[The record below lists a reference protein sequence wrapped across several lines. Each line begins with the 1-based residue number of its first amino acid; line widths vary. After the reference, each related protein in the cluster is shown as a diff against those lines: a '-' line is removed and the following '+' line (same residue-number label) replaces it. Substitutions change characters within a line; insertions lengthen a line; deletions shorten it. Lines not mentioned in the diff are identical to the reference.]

1 MHARSLVALGVLAGA
16 ALLASSSLYVV
27 NETQR
32 AIRLQFGEVVETDIQ
47 PGLRFKIPVYN
58 TVRLFDTRVQTLDGR
73 PSRYLT
79 GDRKGVIVDSF
90 VKWKIIDVTR
100 YYEATAGD
108 EQAAMRVIAPR
119 VDESLRNEFG
129 RRTLV
134 EIVSEQR
141 DELMS
146 RPIQD
151 LDRAMREAMGVSILD
166 IRVKRID
173 LPTEVSNSVYE
184 RMRTER
190 QREAREYRAQGQE
203 QAERIRAA
211 ADRNREVVLATAQRD
226 AEILRGEGDAE
237 AARIYAQAYQ
247 QDPELYSFL
256 RSLQAYRE
264 SFSSKQD
271 IMVLSPKSD
280 FFRYL
285 EGSRQGTNRR

>member
-1 MHARSLVALGVLAGA
+1 MNTRSIVALAILAGL
-16 ALLASSSLYVV
+16 ALLASSSLYIV

-47 PGLRFKIPVYN
+47 PGIHIKVPVYN
-58 TVRLFDTRVQTLDGR
+58 TVRLFDTRLQTLDGT

-90 VKWKIIDVTR
+90 VQWKIVDVTR

-108 EQAAMRVIAPR
+108 EQVSMRLIAPR

-129 RRTLV
+129 RRTLG

-146 RPIQD
+146 RPIEE
-151 LDRAMREAMGVSILD
+151 LNSAMRDSMGVAILD
-166 IRVKRID
+166 IRVKQID
-173 LPTEVSNSVYE
+173 LPSEVSNSVYE

-190 QREAREYRAQGQE
+190 QREAREYRAQGKE
-203 QAERIRAA
+203 QSERIRAA
-211 ADRNREVVLATAQRD
+211 VDRGREVILATAERD
-226 AEILRGEGDAE
+226 ADILRGEGDAE
-237 AARIYAQAYQ
+237 ATRIYAKAYN
-247 QDPELYSFL
+247 QDRELYSFL
-256 RSLQAYRE
+256 RSMEAYRN
-264 SFSSKQD
+264 SFNNKQD
-271 IMVLSPKSD
+271 ILVVSPKGD

-285 EGSRQGTNRR
+285 DNSKGSK

>member
-16 ALLASSSLYVV
+16 ALLVSSSLYVV

-32 AIRLQFGEVVETDIQ
+32 AIRLQFGEVVETNIQ

-90 VKWKIIDVTR
+90 VKWQIVDVTR
-100 YYEATAGD
+100 YYEATSGD
-108 EQAAMRVIAPR
+108 EQAAMRLIAPR

-146 RPIQD
+146 RPIQE

-166 IRVKRID
+166 IRVKQID

-211 ADRNREVVLATAQRD
+211 ADRNREVILATAQRD

-237 AARIYAQAYQ
+237 AAGIYARAYQ
-247 QDPELYSFL
+247 QNPDLYSFT

-271 IMVLSPKSD
+271 ILVVSPKAE

-285 EGSRQGTNRR
+285 ENSSGK

>member
-1 MHARSLVALGVLAGA
+1 MNARSIVALAILAGL
-16 ALLASSSLYVV
+16 ALLASSSLYIV

-47 PGLRFKIPVYN
+47 PGIHVKVPVYN
-58 TVRLFDTRVQTLDGR
+58 TVRLFDTRLQTLDGT

-90 VKWKIIDVTR
+90 VQWKIVDVTR

-108 EQAAMRVIAPR
+108 EQVSMRLIAPR

-129 RRTLV
+129 RRTLG

-146 RPIQD
+146 SPIEE
-151 LDRAMREAMGVSILD
+151 LNEAMRDSMGVAILD
-166 IRVKRID
+166 IRVKQID
-173 LPTEVSNSVYE
+173 LPSEVSNSVYE

-190 QREAREYRAQGQE
+190 QREAREYRAQGKE
-203 QAERIRAA
+203 QSERIRAA
-211 ADRNREVVLATAQRD
+211 VDRGREVILATAERD
-226 AEILRGEGDAE
+226 ADILRGEGDAE
-237 AARIYAQAYQ
+237 ATGIYARAYN
-247 QDPELYSFL
+247 QDRELYSFL
-256 RSLQAYRE
+256 RSMEAYRS
-264 SFSSKQD
+264 SFNNKQD
-271 IMVLSPKSD
+271 IMVVSPKSD

-285 EGSRQGTNRR
+285 DNSKGNK

>member
-1 MHARSLVALGVLAGA
+1 MHARSYVAIGLLAGA
-16 ALLASSSLYVV
+16 AVLASSSLYVV

-32 AIRLQFGEVVETDIQ
+32 AIRLQFGEVVQTDIQ
-47 PGLRFKIPVYN
+47 PGLHWKIPVYN
-58 TVRLFDTRVQTLDGR
+58 TVRLFDTRVQTLDAR

-90 VKWKIIDVTR
+90 VKWKIEDVTR

-108 EQAAMRVIAPR
+108 EQAAMRLISPR

-141 DELMS
+141 DELMI
-146 RPIQD
+146 RPIEE
-151 LDRAMREAMGVSILD
+151 LNEALLREMGVSILD
-166 IRVKRID
+166 MRVKQID

-203 QAERIRAA
+203 QGERIRAA
-211 ADRNREVVLATAQRD
+211 ADRNRQVILATAQRD

-237 AARIYAQAYQ
+237 AAAIYAQAFE
-247 QDPELYSFL
+247 QDSQFYTFL
-256 RSLQAYRE
+256 RSMEAYRE
-264 SFSSKQD
+264 AFSSKDD
-271 IMVLSPKSD
+271 IMVVSPKSD
-280 FFRYL
+280 FFRYIETP
-285 EGSRQGTNRR
+285 EGRR

>member
-1 MHARSLVALGVLAGA
+1 MNARSIVALAILALLA
-16 ALLASSSLYVV
+16 MLASSSLYLV

-32 AIRLQFGEVVETDIQ
+32 AIRLKFGEVVETDIK
-47 PGLRFKIPVYN
+47 PGLHIKIPVYN
-58 TVRLFDTRVQTLDGR
+58 TVRLFDTRLQTLDGS

-90 VKWKIIDVTR
+90 VQWKIVNVTR

-108 EQAAMRVIAPR
+108 EQVSMRLIAPR

-146 RPIQD
+146 RPIEE
-151 LDRAMREAMGVSILD
+151 LNRALRDSMGVAILD
-166 IRVKRID
+166 IRVKQID
-173 LPTEVSNSVYE
+173 LPSEVSNSVYE

-203 QAERIRAA
+203 QSERIRAA
-211 ADRNREVVLATAQRD
+211 VDRGREVILATADRD
-226 AEILRGEGDAE
+226 ANILRGEGDAE
-237 AARIYAQAYQ
+237 ATAIYAQAYN
-247 QDPELYSFL
+247 QDQELYSFL
-256 RSLQAYRE
+256 RSMEAYRS
-264 SFSSKQD
+264 SFNNKQD
-271 IMVLSPKSD
+271 ILVVSPKSE

-285 EGSRQGTNRR
+285 DNSKGSQ

>member
-1 MHARSLVALGVLAGA
+1 MHARSLVVLGILAGA
-16 ALLASSSLYVV
+16 ALLVSSSLYVV

-108 EQAAMRVIAPR
+108 EQAAMRLIAPR

-141 DELMS
+141 DELMA

-166 IRVKRID
+166 IRVKQID

-203 QAERIRAA
+203 QSERIRAA

-226 AEILRGEGDAE
+226 ADILRGEGDAE
-237 AARIYAQAYQ
+237 AAGIYARAYQ
-247 QDPELYSFL
+247 QDPDLYSFT

-264 SFSSKQD
+264 SFNSKQD
-271 IMVLSPKSD
+271 ILVVSPKAE

-285 EGSRQGTNRR
+285 ENSSGK

>member
-1 MHARSLVALGVLAGA
+1 MHARSLVALALLAGL
-16 ALLASSSLYVV
+16 ALFASSSLYVV

-32 AIRLQFGEVVETDIQ
+32 AIRLQFGEVVESDIE

-58 TVRLFDTRVQTLDGR
+58 TVRLFDTRVMTMDAR

-90 VKWKIIDVTR
+90 VKWKIVDVTR
-100 YYEATAGD
+100 YYEATAGE
-108 EQAAMRVIAPR
+108 EQAAMRLIAPR

-141 DELMS
+141 DELMK
-146 RPIQD
+146 RPIAD
-151 LDRAMREAMGVSILD
+151 LDKAMKDAMGVSILD
-166 IRVKRID
+166 IRVKQID

-211 ADRNREVVLATAQRD
+211 ADRNREVILATAQRD
-226 AEILRGEGDAE
+226 ADILRGEGDAE
-237 AARIYAQAYQ
+237 AAGIYANAYK
-247 QDPELYSFL
+247 QDAELYSFL
-256 RSLQAYRE
+256 RSLEAYRS
-264 SFSSKQD
+264 SFSNKQD
-271 IMVLSPKSD
+271 ILVVSPKSE

-285 EGSRQGTNRR
+285 EGSTGR

>member
-1 MHARSLVALGVLAGA
+1 MHARSLVAL
-16 ALLASSSLYVV
+16 ALLGGVALFASSSLYVV
-27 NETQR
+27 NETER
-32 AIRLQFGEVVETDIQ
+32 AIRLQFGEVVESDIE

-58 TVRLFDTRVQTLDGR
+58 TVRLFDTRVMTMDAR

-90 VKWKIIDVTR
+90 VKWKIVDVTR

-108 EQAAMRVIAPR
+108 EQAAMRLIAPR

-141 DELMS
+141 DELMQ
-146 RPIQD
+146 RPIAD
-151 LDRAMREAMGVSILD
+151 LDAAMKEAMGVSILD

-203 QAERIRAA
+203 QSERIRAA
-211 ADRNREVVLATAQRD
+211 ADRNREVILATAQRD
-226 AEILRGEGDAE
+226 ADILRGEGDAE
-237 AARIYAQAYQ
+237 AAGIYANAYK
-247 QDPELYSFL
+247 QDAELYSFL
-256 RSLQAYRE
+256 RSLEAYRS

-271 IMVLSPKSD
+271 ILVVSPKSE

-285 EGSRQGTNRR
+285 EGSKGR

>member
-1 MHARSLVALGVLAGA
+1 MNARSIVALAILALLA
-16 ALLASSSLYVV
+16 MLASSSLYLV

-32 AIRLQFGEVVETDIQ
+32 AIRLKFGEVVETDIK
-47 PGLRFKIPVYN
+47 PGLHIKIPVYN
-58 TVRLFDTRVQTLDGR
+58 TVRLFDTRLQTLDGS

-90 VKWKIIDVTR
+90 VQWKIVNVTR

-108 EQAAMRVIAPR
+108 EQVSMRLIAPR

-146 RPIQD
+146 RPIEE
-151 LDRAMREAMGVSILD
+151 LNRALRDSMGIAILD
-166 IRVKRID
+166 IRVKQID
-173 LPTEVSNSVYE
+173 LPSEVSSSVYE

-203 QAERIRAA
+203 QSERIRAA
-211 ADRNREVVLATAQRD
+211 VDRGREVILATADRD
-226 AEILRGEGDAE
+226 ANILRGEGDAE
-237 AARIYAQAYQ
+237 ATAIYAQAYN
-247 QDPELYSFL
+247 QDRELYSFL
-256 RSLQAYRE
+256 RSMEAYRS
-264 SFSSKQD
+264 SFNNKQD
-271 IMVLSPKSD
+271 ILVVSPKSE

-285 EGSRQGTNRR
+285 DNSKGSQ

>member
-1 MHARSLVALGVLAGA
+1 MNARSIVALAILALLA
-16 ALLASSSLYVV
+16 MLASSSLYLV

-32 AIRLQFGEVVETDIQ
+32 AIRLKFGEVVETDIK
-47 PGLRFKIPVYN
+47 PGLHIKIPVYN
-58 TVRLFDTRVQTLDGR
+58 TVRLFDTRLQTLDGT

-90 VKWKIIDVTR
+90 VQWKIVNVTR

-108 EQAAMRVIAPR
+108 EQVSMRLIAPR

-146 RPIQD
+146 RPIEE
-151 LDRAMREAMGVSILD
+151 LNRALRDSMGIAILD
-166 IRVKRID
+166 IRVKQID
-173 LPTEVSNSVYE
+173 LPSEVSNSVYE

-203 QAERIRAA
+203 QSERIRAA
-211 ADRNREVVLATAQRD
+211 VDRGREVILATADRD
-226 AEILRGEGDAE
+226 ANILRGEGDAE
-237 AARIYAQAYQ
+237 ATAIYAQAYN
-247 QDPELYSFL
+247 QDRELYSFL
-256 RSLQAYRE
+256 RSMEAYRS
-264 SFSSKQD
+264 SFNNKQD
-271 IMVLSPKSD
+271 ILVVSPKSE

-285 EGSRQGTNRR
+285 DNSKGSQ

>member
-1 MHARSLVALGVLAGA
+1 MNARSIVALAILALLA
-16 ALLASSSLYVV
+16 MLASSSLYLV

-32 AIRLQFGEVVETDIQ
+32 AIRLKFGEVVETDIK
-47 PGLRFKIPVYN
+47 PGLHIKIPVYN
-58 TVRLFDTRVQTLDGR
+58 TVRLFDTRLQTLDGT

-90 VKWKIIDVTR
+90 VQWKIVNVTR

-108 EQAAMRVIAPR
+108 EQVSMRLIAPR

-146 RPIQD
+146 RPIEE
-151 LDRAMREAMGVSILD
+151 LNRALRDSMGVAILD
-166 IRVKRID
+166 IRVKQID
-173 LPTEVSNSVYE
+173 LPSEVSSSVYE

-203 QAERIRAA
+203 QSERIRAA
-211 ADRNREVVLATAQRD
+211 VDRGREVILATADRD
-226 AEILRGEGDAE
+226 ANILRGEGDAE
-237 AARIYAQAYQ
+237 ATAIYAQAYN
-247 QDPELYSFL
+247 QDQELYSFL
-256 RSLQAYRE
+256 RSMEAYRS
-264 SFSSKQD
+264 SFNNKQD
-271 IMVLSPKSD
+271 ILVVSPKSE

-285 EGSRQGTNRR
+285 DNSKGSQ

>member
-1 MHARSLVALGVLAGA
+1 MNARSIVALAILALLA
-16 ALLASSSLYVV
+16 MLASSSLYLV

-32 AIRLQFGEVVETDIQ
+32 AIRLKFGEVVETDIK
-47 PGLRFKIPVYN
+47 PGLHIKIPVYN
-58 TVRLFDTRVQTLDGR
+58 TVRLFDTRLQTLDGS

-90 VKWKIIDVTR
+90 VQWKIVNVTR

-108 EQAAMRVIAPR
+108 EQVSMRLIAPR

-146 RPIQD
+146 RPIEE
-151 LDRAMREAMGVSILD
+151 LNRALRDSMGVAILD
-166 IRVKRID
+166 IRVKQID
-173 LPTEVSNSVYE
+173 LPSEVSNSVYE

-203 QAERIRAA
+203 QSERIRAA
-211 ADRNREVVLATAQRD
+211 VDRGREVILATADRD
-226 AEILRGEGDAE
+226 ANILRGEGDAE
-237 AARIYAQAYQ
+237 ATAIYAQAYN
-247 QDPELYSFL
+247 QDRELYSFL
-256 RSLQAYRE
+256 RSMEAYRS
-264 SFSSKQD
+264 SFNNKQD
-271 IMVLSPKSD
+271 ILVVSPKSD

-285 EGSRQGTNRR
+285 DNSKGSQ

>member
-1 MHARSLVALGVLAGA
+1 MHARSLVALALLGGA
-16 ALLASSSLYVV
+16 ALFASSSLYVV

-32 AIRLQFGEVVETDIQ
+32 AIRLQFGEVVESDIE

-58 TVRLFDTRVQTLDGR
+58 TVRLFDTRVMTMDAR

-90 VKWKIIDVTR
+90 VKWKIVDVTR

-108 EQAAMRVIAPR
+108 EQAAMRLIAPR

-141 DELMS
+141 DELMQ
-146 RPIQD
+146 RPIADLNVAMQD
-151 LDRAMREAMGVSILD
+151 AMGVSILD

-211 ADRNREVVLATAQRD
+211 ADRNREVILATAQRD
-226 AEILRGEGDAE
+226 ADILRGEGDAE
-237 AARIYAQAYQ
+237 AAGIYANAYKQ
-247 QDPELYSFL
+247 NAELYSFL
-256 RSLQAYRE
+256 RSLEAYRS
-264 SFSSKQD
+264 SFNSKQD
-271 IMVLSPKSD
+271 ILVVSPKSE

-285 EGSRQGTNRR
+285 EGPKGR

>member
-1 MHARSLVALGVLAGA
+1 MNARSIVALAILALLA
-16 ALLASSSLYVV
+16 MLASSSLYLV

-32 AIRLQFGEVVETDIQ
+32 AIRLKFGEVVETDIK
-47 PGLRFKIPVYN
+47 PGLHIKIPVYN
-58 TVRLFDTRVQTLDGR
+58 TVRLFDTRLQTLDGS

-90 VKWKIIDVTR
+90 VQWKIVNVTR

-108 EQAAMRVIAPR
+108 EQVSMRLIAPR

-146 RPIQD
+146 RPIEE
-151 LDRAMREAMGVSILD
+151 LNRALRDSMGIAILD
-166 IRVKRID
+166 IRVKQID
-173 LPTEVSNSVYE
+173 LPSEVSNSVYE

-203 QAERIRAA
+203 QSERIRAA
-211 ADRNREVVLATAQRD
+211 VDRGREVILATADRD
-226 AEILRGEGDAE
+226 ANILRGEGDAE
-237 AARIYAQAYQ
+237 ATAIYAQAYN
-247 QDPELYSFL
+247 QDRELYSFL
-256 RSLQAYRE
+256 RSMEAYRS
-264 SFSSKQD
+264 SFNNKQD
-271 IMVLSPKSD
+271 ILVVSPKSE

-285 EGSRQGTNRR
+285 DNSKGSQ

>member
-1 MHARSLVALGVLAGA
+1 MNARSIVALAILALLA
-16 ALLASSSLYVV
+16 MLASSSLYIV

-32 AIRLQFGEVVETDIQ
+32 AIRLQFGEVVESDIQ
-47 PGLRFKIPVYN
+47 PGLHIKVPVYN
-58 TVRLFDTRVQTLDGR
+58 TVRLFDTRLQTLDGS

-90 VKWKIIDVTR
+90 VQWKIVDVTR

-108 EQAAMRVIAPR
+108 EQASMRLIAPR

-129 RRTLV
+129 RRTLG

-146 RPIQD
+146 RPIEELNLALRD
-151 LDRAMREAMGVSILD
+151 SMGVAIFD
-166 IRVKRID
+166 IRVKQID
-173 LPTEVSNSVYE
+173 LPSEVSNSVYE

-203 QAERIRAA
+203 QSERIRAA
-211 ADRNREVVLATAQRD
+211 VDRGREVILATAERD
-226 AEILRGEGDAE
+226 ADILRGEGDAE
-237 AARIYAQAYQ
+237 ATGIYARAYN
-247 QDPELYSFL
+247 QDRELYSFL
-256 RSLQAYRE
+256 RSMEAYRAT
-264 SFSSKQD
+264 FNSKQD
-271 IMVLSPKSD
+271 ILVVSPKSD

-285 EGSRQGTNRR
+285 DNAKGSK

>member
-1 MHARSLVALGVLAGA
+1 MNTRSIVALAILAGL
-16 ALLASSSLYVV
+16 ALLASSSLYIV

-47 PGLRFKIPVYN
+47 PGIHIKVPVYN
-58 TVRLFDTRVQTLDGR
+58 TVRLFDTRLQTLDGT

-90 VKWKIIDVTR
+90 VQWKIVDVTR

-108 EQAAMRVIAPR
+108 EQVSMRLIAPR

-129 RRTLV
+129 RRTLG

-146 RPIQD
+146 RPIEE
-151 LDRAMREAMGVSILD
+151 LNSAMRDSMGVAILD
-166 IRVKRID
+166 IRVKQID
-173 LPTEVSNSVYE
+173 LPSEVSNSVYE

-190 QREAREYRAQGQE
+190 QREAREYRAQGKE
-203 QAERIRAA
+203 QSERIRAA
-211 ADRNREVVLATAQRD
+211 VDRGREVILATAERD
-226 AEILRGEGDAE
+226 ADILRGEGDAE
-237 AARIYAQAYQ
+237 ATRIYAKAYN
-247 QDPELYSFL
+247 QDRELYSFL
-256 RSLQAYRE
+256 RSMEAYSN
-264 SFSSKQD
+264 SFNNKQD
-271 IMVLSPKSD
+271 ILVVSPKSD

-285 EGSRQGTNRR
+285 DNSKGSK

>member
-1 MHARSLVALGVLAGA
+1 MHARSFVAIGVLAGA
-16 ALLASSSLYVV
+16 AVLVSSSLYVV

-32 AIRLQFGEVVETDIQ
+32 AIRLQFGEVVQTDIQ
-47 PGLRFKIPVYN
+47 PGLQWKIPVYN
-58 TVRLFDTRVQTLDGR
+58 TVRLFDTRVQTLDAR

-90 VKWKIIDVTR
+90 VKWKIEDVTR

-108 EQAAMRVIAPR
+108 EQAAMRLIAPR

-141 DELMS
+141 DELMI
-146 RPIQD
+146 RPIEE
-151 LDRAMREAMGVSILD
+151 LNAALLREMGVSILD
-166 IRVKRID
+166 MRVKQID

-203 QAERIRAA
+203 QSERIRAA
-211 ADRNREVVLATAQRD
+211 ADRNRQVILATAQRD
-226 AEILRGEGDAE
+226 ADILRGEGDAE
-237 AARIYAQAYQ
+237 AAALYAQAFE
-247 QDPELYSFL
+247 QDSQFYSFL
-256 RSLQAYRE
+256 RSMEAYRE
-264 SFSSKQD
+264 AFSSKDD
-271 IMVLSPKSD
+271 IMVVSPKSD

-285 EGSRQGTNRR
+285 ETSEGRR

>member
-1 MHARSLVALGVLAGA
+1 MHARSLVALALLGGA
-16 ALLASSSLYVV
+16 ALFASSSLYVV

-32 AIRLQFGEVVETDIQ
+32 AIRLQFGEVVESDIE

-58 TVRLFDTRVQTLDGR
+58 TVRLFDTRVMTMDAR

-90 VKWKIIDVTR
+90 VKWKIVDVTR

-108 EQAAMRVIAPR
+108 EQAAMRLIAPR

-141 DELMS
+141 DELMQ
-146 RPIQD
+146 RPIADLNVAMQD
-151 LDRAMREAMGVSILD
+151 AMGVSILD

-211 ADRNREVVLATAQRD
+211 ADRNREVILATAQRD
-226 AEILRGEGDAE
+226 ADILRGEGDAE
-237 AARIYAQAYQ
+237 AAGIYANAYK
-247 QDPELYSFL
+247 QDAELYSFL
-256 RSLQAYRE
+256 RSLEAYRS
-264 SFSSKQD
+264 SFNSKQD
-271 IMVLSPKSD
+271 ILVVSPKSE

-285 EGSRQGTNRR
+285 EGPKGR

>member
-1 MHARSLVALGVLAGA
+1 MNARSIVALAILAGL
-16 ALLASSSLYVV
+16 ALLASSSLYIV

-47 PGLRFKIPVYN
+47 PGIHIKVPVYN
-58 TVRLFDTRVQTLDGR
+58 TVRLFDTRLQTLDGT

-90 VKWKIIDVTR
+90 VQWKIVDVTR

-108 EQAAMRVIAPR
+108 EQVAMRLIAPR

-129 RRTLV
+129 RRTLG

-146 RPIQD
+146 RPIEE
-151 LDRAMREAMGVSILD
+151 LNSAMRDSMGVAILD
-166 IRVKRID
+166 IRVKQID
-173 LPTEVSNSVYE
+173 LPSEVSNSVYE

-203 QAERIRAA
+203 QSERIRAA
-211 ADRNREVVLATAQRD
+211 VDRGREVILATAERD
-226 AEILRGEGDAE
+226 ADILRGEGDAE
-237 AARIYAQAYQ
+237 ATSIYAKAYN
-247 QDPELYSFL
+247 QDRELYSFL
-256 RSLQAYRE
+256 RSMEAYRS
-264 SFSSKQD
+264 SFNNKQD
-271 IMVLSPKSD
+271 ILVVSPKSD

-285 EGSRQGTNRR
+285 DNSKGSK